1 MKKLNKKGFTLIE
14 LIVVI
19 GILAVLAVVLIPSI
33 MNYVAEAREAR
44 NNANARA
51 LYSEVSAEV
60 AFGTITAD
68 GTASG
73 GGVECDY
80 EVTDGVLE
88 TFGPCE
94 ATDGAITI
102 TFTP

>member
-60 AFGTITAD
+60 AFGTITAS
-68 GTASG
+68 GTATG
-73 GGVECDY
+73 GGVSCPY
-80 EVTDGVLE
+80 TVASNVL
-88 TFGPCE
+88 TVFGPCT
-94 ATDGAITI
+94 ATDGAISI